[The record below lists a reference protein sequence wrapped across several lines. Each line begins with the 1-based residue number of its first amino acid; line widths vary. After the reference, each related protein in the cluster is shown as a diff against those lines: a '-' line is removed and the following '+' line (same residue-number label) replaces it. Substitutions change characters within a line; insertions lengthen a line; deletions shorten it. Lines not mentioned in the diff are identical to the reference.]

1 MRPASCVP
9 MKTLTALFLLCLV
22 LAPLSRSQDFRR
34 RERSFDALHYRI
46 EVGFDEARQLVRG
59 NVSVA
64 LRPLRP
70 RFTTVQL
77 DAKRM
82 TIQRV
87 SLASGAPLRFD
98 YDSSVLTVHLDR
110 AYAYGEKLTVTVRY
124 ECTPQRGL
132 YFIKPNASYPNDPRQ
147 IWTQGQGEDNRH
159 WFPCYDYPNDKA
171 TTEVLMTVRGEYATL
186 SNGVLKSKK
195 KNADGSVT
203 WHWSQ
208 DKPHSVYLVML
219 AAGDY
224 RVYEDSWDG
233 IPVRSYHYPSDA
245 PEDVRR
251 AYGTTAEMVAFF
263 SQRVGIRYPWAKYA
277 QIPVAHYLYGGMENT
292 SATVLADTRAVVN
305 ARTAQDYTAD
315 GLIAHELAHMW
326 WGDYLTYI
334 DWDNTWLNEGFAT
347 YFQQC
352 WTEHRWGADEFAWQR
367 SEGING
373 YLAWTDA
380 NGRVPVVTDKPNP
393 SQNVYAK
400 GAAVL
405 HMLRTMLGEEQFWR
419 VITVYGKRHALGSV
433 ESNDFK
439 RAIEDVTGMSLQWF
453 FTQWLYRAGYPD
465 VRVTKQWD
473 AKARQ
478 LTLRFAQV
486 QPLDSLCGYFR
497 LHLPVLVRTASGDTS
512 FTAAIDGAESVVTVP
527 LAQAPAF
534 VSVDHGST
542 LCGKIRLEQCPEEWI
557 LQLRTNPDP
566 IKRAEAGVALLR
578 MADRQDA
585 RAAVLE
591 AARSDRFWGVRVR
604 IAAALAGLK
613 PDTLAWSAEL
623 KSALVAMT
631 GDVKPSVRAN
641 ALNGLNRYRSR
652 SLLPVF
658 TALLA
663 DSSYYVEAAAMNCVM
678 TVDSVS
684 SAGVVLTR
692 LETKSYQD
700 VVSLAAMDWVAR
712 YRMRAA
718 EPALLRLARPGGSV
732 DLRDKAL
739 ATLAAIGAPRDT
751 LLSLLKAQLREPV
764 WQFRARAA
772 SALLAIAPREGIDLV
787 RAARI
792 VETDPR
798 VSSHMSRL
806 LENR

>member
-1 MRPASCVP
+1 
-9 MKTLTALFLLCLV
+9 MKNLAVLLLLFLFI
-22 LAPLSRSQDFRR
+22 APPTRSQDFRR
-34 RERSFDALHYRI
+34 RERSFDAQHYRI

-59 NVSVA
+59 NVTVT

-87 SLASGAPLRFD
+87 ALSTGRQLRYD

-110 AYAYGEKLTVTVRY
+110 AYAYGEKVAVTVRY

-132 YFIKPNASYPNDPRQ
+132 YFIQPNASYPDDRHQ

-171 TTEVLMTVRGEYATL
+171 TTEVLMTVRGEYTTL
-186 SNGVLKSKK
+186 SNGALKSKK
-195 KNADGSVT
+195 RNADGTVT

-208 DKPHSVYLVML
+208 DTPHSVYLVML

-224 RVYEDSWDG
+224 RVYEDAWDG

-251 AYGTTAEMVAFF
+251 AYGTTAEMVRFF
-263 SQRVGIRYPWAKYA
+263 SQRIGIRYPWAKYA

-352 WTEHRWGADEFAWQR
+352 WTEHRWGADEFFWQR

-405 HMLRTMLGEEQFWR
+405 HMLRSMLGEEQFWR
-419 VITVYGKRHALGSV
+419 VITSYGKRHAFGSV

-465 VRVTKQWD
+465 VRVTKRWD
-473 AKARQ
+473 AEARQ

-486 QPLDSLCGYFR
+486 QRVDSLCGHFR
-497 LHLPVLVRTASGDTS
+497 LHVPVLIRTASGDTS
-512 FTAAIDGAESVVTVP
+512 FTAVVDGAESVVTVP
-527 LAQAPAF
+527 LAQAPMF

-542 LCGKIRLEQCPEEWI
+542 VCGKIRLEQSPEEWM
-557 LQLRTNPDP
+557 LQARQNPDP
-566 IKRAEAGVALLR
+566 IKRAEAGVALLQF
-578 MADRQDA
+578 ADRQA
-585 RAAVLE
+585 VRAAVLDV
-591 AARSDRFWGVRVR
+591 AKNDRFWGVRVR
-604 IAAALAGLK
+604 ITAALAGLRS
-613 PDTLAWSAEL
+613 DTLAWAAEL
-623 KSALVAMT
+623 KTSLVALSA
-631 GDVKPSVRAN
+631 DRKSSVRAN
-641 ALNGLNRYRSR
+641 ALNGLNRYRDR

-658 TALLA
+658 TAMLA
-663 DSSYYVEAAAMNCVM
+663 DSSYYVEAAAMNCAM
-678 TVDSVS
+678 SVDSVS
-684 SAGVVLTR
+684 SAGIVLTR

-700 VVSLAAMDWVAR
+700 VVALAAMDWVAR
-712 YRMRAA
+712 YRLRAA
-718 EPALLRLARPGGSV
+718 EPALLRLALPGGGPDV
-732 DLRDKAL
+732 REKAL
-739 ATLAAIGAPRDT
+739 ATLAAIGTPRDT
-751 LLSLLKAQLREPV
+751 LVVLLKAQLREPV

-772 SALLAIAPREGIDLV
+772 SALLAVAPREGAALV
-787 RAARI
+787 RAARE
-792 VETDPR
+792 VEQDPR
-798 VSSHMSRL
+798 VSSHMTRL
-806 LENR
+806 LENQ